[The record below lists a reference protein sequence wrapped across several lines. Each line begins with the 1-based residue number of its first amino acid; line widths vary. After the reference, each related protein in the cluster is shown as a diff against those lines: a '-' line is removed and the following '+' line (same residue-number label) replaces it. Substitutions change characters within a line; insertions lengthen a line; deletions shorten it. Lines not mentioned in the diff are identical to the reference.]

1 MKSYAEEIKMPYTAK
16 YIRIS
21 KIRELLIEGETKIRI
36 AGDAKEKVAEFL
48 DLAVGAAVKEIIN
61 KLPRKS
67 KGSSKG
73 ELKRITIQAA
83 DFE

>member
-1 MKSYAEEIKMPYTAK
+1 MVYSAK

-21 KIRELLIEGETKIRI
+21 KIRELLVEGDVKIRVS
-36 AGDAKEKVAEFL
+36 GEAKE
-48 DLAVGAAVKEIIN
+48 DLAKYLDEALAVAAKELID

-67 KGSSKG
+67 KGKEKG
-73 ELKRITIQAA
+73 QLKRITLKPE